1 MKIEAIALLAA
12 FVCVG
17 CNNKQEAAPTPAAK
31 PEKAAEAP
39 KEAPKPATTP
49 AALAQVEED
58 EDLPTTAD
66 FEDDAEKEINKDS
79 VDSEV
84 DKLAK
89 EIGE

>member
-1 MKIEAIALLAA
+1 MKWMTIVLFAML
-12 FVCVG
+12 VGVG
-17 CNNKQEAAPTPAAK
+17 CDSKKDAAPAAGAK

-49 AALAQVEED
+49 AAVAEVD
-58 EDLPTTAD
+58 DDIPTPAD
-66 FEDDAEKEINKDS
+66 FEDEAAKEIDNAT
-79 VDSEV
+79 VETEV